1 MQLRGLFGIVWGHH
15 SRRDEG
21 GRAEGV
27 AAVAAQAKGADEA
40 GVAEL
45 GEVVLSGAL
54 ADVEKGLIVGAG
66 EGGASGEEAEELGLA
81 AGEAAG

>member
-1 MQLRGLFGIVWGHH
+1 MRGLFGIVWGHR

-27 AAVAAQAKGADEA
+27 AAVAAQAEGTDEA
-40 GVAEL
+40 SFAEL
-45 GEVVLSGAL
+45 GEVVLGGAR
-54 ADVEKGLIVGAG
+54 ADVEEALVVGAS

>member
-1 MQLRGLFGIVWGHH
+1 MFGIVWG
-15 SRRDEG
+15 RCLWGDEG

-27 AAVAAQAKGADEA
+27 AAVAAEAEGAEEA
-40 GVAEL
+40 RVAEL

-54 ADVEKGLIVGAG
+54 ADVEEALVVGAG

>member
-1 MQLRGLFGIVWGHH
+1 LWG
-15 SRRDEG
+15 DEG

-27 AAVAAQAKGADEA
+27 AAVTAEAEGAEEA
-40 GVAEL
+40 RVAEL

-54 ADVEKGLIVGAG
+54 ADVEEALVVGAG
-66 EGGASGEEAEELGLA
+66 ERGASGEEAEELGLA